1 MSRDSYESAD
11 RDRRDDAGVGPYPEQ
26 DRKLVPLRE
35 LDHWDVAEGEPDIR
49 GWEVRT
55 LSGRVIGEV
64 GDLLIDTDAREVVML
79 DIDVEGGHRRTL
91 APIRAAQVDRT
102 ERIVRIDS
110 EDLHIDDLPTV
121 DRKAEPVTE
130 TEREVPVEPVSG
142 IPADTAT
149 PERQSFRYPTSA
161 TEERVIERRPVVVE
175 ETVVRRRVVDDAGD
189 ASKDEDKRA

>member
-1 MSRDSYESAD
+1 MARDSYDSAD

-26 DRKLVPLRE
+26 DRKLTPLRE

-64 GDLLIDTDAREVVML
+64 ADLLIDTEEREVVML

-110 EDLHIDDLPTV
+110 EDLHTDDLPTV
-121 DRKAEPVTE
+121 ERKAEPVAE
-130 TEREVPVEPVSG
+130 AEREVPVTG
-142 IPADTAT
+142 APADREV
-149 PERQSFRYPTSA
+149 PERRSFRYPTA
-161 TEERVIERRPVVVE
+161 VAGEERVIERRPVVVE
-175 ETVVRRRVVDDAGD
+175 ETVVRRRVIDDA
-189 ASKDEDKRA
+189 AAAPKDEDTRA